1 MLARSVG
8 SRLEGRGNYRAVL
21 LQGLVG
27 ARREPAAMN
36 CLRRVLAKAS
46 SVLSVSVNVV
56 TIATFALLV
65 FLSPTVVR
73 LHPEAIPQLSGFGAF
88 EDVSDLGIDEP
99 EALDRLRGPVIW
111 LEGFV
116 ANAGTA
122 LASGLALEVVLQE
135 DTEVKYGKEV
145 RPTTRM
151 LMGVVGDTNAYQP
164 DVDSALEWN
173 EWDKLSERNLA
184 DIDSWSRLYLP
195 PIPPG
200 AYVQVFIG
208 LPGAYCKELTI
219 AAVQK
224 AIAGGVAVRLVQLT
238 QATKASSFHGEEI
251 PGHPRVIDGL
261 RLQFRNRYLDWSGV
275 EG

>member
-1 MLARSVG
+1 M
-8 SRLEGRGNYRAVL
+8 
-21 LQGLVG
+21 Q
-27 ARREPAAMN
+27 
-36 CLRRVLAKAS
+36 CLKRTLTKT
-46 SVLSVSVNVV
+46 LSALPVFANVV

-73 LHPEAIPQLSGFGAF
+73 LRPEAIPQLSAFGAF
-88 EDVSDLGIDEP
+88 EDISLLGIDEP
-99 EALDRLRGPVIW
+99 EALDRLRGPVAW

-122 LASGLALEVVLQE
+122 LASGLALEVAFQE
-135 DTEVKYGKEV
+135 DAVVTYGKVV

-151 LMGVVGDTNAYQP
+151 LVGVVGDPNAYQP

-200 AYVQVFIG
+200 AYVQVFVG
-208 LPGAYCKELTI
+208 LPVAYCKKLTI
-219 AAVQK
+219 ATVQRV
-224 AIAGGVAVRLVQLT
+224 IAGGAALRLVQLT

-251 PGHPRVIDGL
+251 PGRPRVIDEL
-261 RLQFRNRYLDWSGV
+261 RLRFRNGYLDWSGV